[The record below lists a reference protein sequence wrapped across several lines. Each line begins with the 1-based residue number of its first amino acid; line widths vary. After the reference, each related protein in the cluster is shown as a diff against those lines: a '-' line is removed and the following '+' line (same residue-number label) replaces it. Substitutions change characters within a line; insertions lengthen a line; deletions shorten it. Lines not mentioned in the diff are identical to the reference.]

1 MMIFGH
7 NPKKIKIGKFIFNL
21 IWKILA
27 KFCLFLETIIEVVIY
42 ILAKIK
48 DGIYFIRDWLEER
61 ELLS

>member
-7 NPKKIKIGKFIFNL
+7 NPKKIKPTKFIFNL

-27 KFCLFLETIIEVVIY
+27 KFCLFLETIIEVIIY

-61 ELLS
+61 EYLS